1 LKIILF
7 LILISSILF
16 SCGIKKVKTKNDLSA
31 PLVYKNGLYYA
42 DSTSSIPF
50 TGRNKSKMLDQVIE
64 YDVINGVR
72 EGDFIVYYPN
82 KNVQII
88 GKLSNNKNVG
98 EWKYYNSNGTIE
110 SVGNFLDDKPSG
122 TWIWYYPNGKVA
134 EEGKFTDG
142 KRDGDWKSYDSLGAL
157 KILRKYKMDKMID
170 STSVK

>member
-1 LKIILF
+1 MKKILF
-7 LILISSILF
+7 LILISLVLF
-16 SCGIKKVKTKNDLSA
+16 SCGIKKVKIKDDLSS

-42 DSTSSIPF
+42 DSTSSTPF

-64 YDVINGVR
+64 YDVINGIR

-82 KNVQII
+82 KNIQII

-122 TWIWYYPNGKVA
+122 VWTWYYTNGKVA
-134 EEGKFTDG
+134 EEGKFVEG
-142 KRDGDWKSYDSLGAL
+142 KRDGDWKSYDSLGTL
-157 KILRKYKMDKMID
+157 TILRKYKMDKMID